1 MPSVLSDLLAMPTRP
16 TKERIATYGK
26 RPDGTPKGP
35 GYFGE
40 IPHPGKPGTFST
52 ELTVGVNVGGKDMN
66 IPLLVPTLT
75 KAEID
80 AVIQG
85 RETKDIIDKAIQHAL
100 DRVKRG
106 KSPYAGPDEFYP
118 LPKE

>member
-1 MPSVLSDLLAMPTRP
+1 MPSVLSDLLNMPSRP

-52 ELTVGVNVGGKDMN
+52 ELSVGVDFGGEQKL

-75 KAEID
+75 RSEID

-85 RETKDIIDKAIQHAL
+85 RETKDIVNKAIEHA
-100 DRVKRG
+100 VKRMKLG
-106 KSPYAGPDEFYP
+106 KNPFAEPDEFHP